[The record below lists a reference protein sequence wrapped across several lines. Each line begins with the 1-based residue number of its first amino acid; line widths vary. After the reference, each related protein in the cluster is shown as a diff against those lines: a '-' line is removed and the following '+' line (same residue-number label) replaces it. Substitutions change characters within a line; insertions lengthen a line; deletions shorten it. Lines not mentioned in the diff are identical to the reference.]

1 MIKKSTTDDK
11 ERIQQL
17 MQLCF
22 GDNNKIEPYENLEDR
37 YYLLFKDNTLVAMT
51 GLTSD
56 SEYGHLE
63 ID

>member
-22 GDNNKIEPYENLEDR
+22 GDNNKIDIICILR
-37 YYLLFKDNTLVAMT
+37 II
-51 GLTSD
+51 
-56 SEYGHLE
+56 H
-63 ID
+63 